1 MYNNGFFKGRTWIGQ
16 GARSGVKIWPFW
28 MSSSTRINARKPIS
42 QKRKQ
47 EREKRRRKFG
57 IVEMWFIN

>member
-1 MYNNGFFKGRTWIGQ
+1 MYNNGFFKGRTWTGQ

-28 MSSSTRINARKPIS
+28 TSSSTRMNARKPIS